1 MGTGA
6 GLAVLWGSSTGIAKE
21 PSSTLLTLLTHGVV
35 LAALSTRRD
44 SETERD
50 RTSVES
56 YNLKQTFLPL
66 QWQFNSKT
74 SPKG

>member
-44 SETERD
+44 SETETERE
-50 RTSVES
+50 RES
-56 YNLKQTFLPL
+56 EP
-66 QWQFNSKT
+66 QWKAT
-74 SPKG
+74 T